1 MILTCHGQLVKNQC
15 INRLINMNDK
25 EIIIALPKGRILKQV
40 LPIFNKIGII
50 PEKSFFNESDRK
62 LKFETNIPNIKLIIV
77 RSFDVATFLIYGA
90 AHIAIIGSDVLE
102 EFNHSEIYSPI
113 DLNIGLCRLV
123 VATTK
128 EILNDEDPLTWS
140 YVRVATKYPN
150 LTSEHFQKRGV
161 HADCIKLNG
170 AMELAP
176 SMGLCRRIV
185 DLSESGETL
194 KANGLIEIEEIMK
207 VSTRL
212 AINRNAYKTNFKEI
226 NKIIKRFEG
235 FLNYEK

>member
-1 MILTCHGQLVKNQC
+1 MILTCHGQLVKNQF
-15 INRLINMNDK
+15 INRQINMNDK
-25 EIIIALPKGRILKQV
+25 DIIIALPKGRILKQV
-40 LPIFNKIGII
+40 LQILDKVGII
-50 PEKSFFNESDRK
+50 PEKSFFNEKDRK
-62 LKFETNIPNIKLIIV
+62 LKFETNISNIKLIIV

-102 EFNHSEIYSPI
+102 EFNHFEIYSPI
-113 DLNIGLCRLV
+113 DLKIGLCRLV

-128 EILNDEDPLTWS
+128 EILSYEDPLTWS

-150 LTSEHFQKRGV
+150 LTSEHFKKRGV

-226 NKIIKRFEG
+226 N
-235 FLNYEK
+235 

>member
-1 MILTCHGQLVKNQC
+1 
-15 INRLINMNDK
+15 MNDK
-25 EIIIALPKGRILKQV
+25 DIIIALPKGRILKQV
-40 LPIFNKIGII
+40 LPIFDKVGII
-50 PEKSFFNESDRK
+50 PEKSFFNEKDRK
-62 LKFETNIPNIKLIIV
+62 LKFETNIPNMKLIIV

-113 DLNIGLCRLV
+113 DLQIGLCRLV

-128 EILNDEDPLTWS
+128 EILSDEDPLTWS

-150 LTSEHFQKRGV
+150 LTSQHFKKRGV

-226 NKIIKRFEG
+226 NKIIKKFEG
-235 FLNYEK
+235 LLHD

>member
-1 MILTCHGQLVKNQC
+1 
-15 INRLINMNDK
+15 MNDK
-25 EIIIALPKGRILKQV
+25 DIIIALPKGRILKQV
-40 LPIFNKIGII
+40 LPIFDKVGII
-50 PEKSFFNESDRK
+50 PEKTFFNEKDRK

-113 DLNIGLCRLV
+113 DLKIGLCRLV

-128 EILNDEDPLTWS
+128 EILSDEDTLTWS

-150 LTSEHFQKRGV
+150 LTSEHFKKRGV

-226 NKIIKRFEG
+226 NKIIKKFEG
-235 FLNYEK
+235 LLHD

>member
-1 MILTCHGQLVKNQC
+1 
-15 INRLINMNDK
+15 MNDK
-25 EIIIALPKGRILKQV
+25 DIIIALPKGRILKQV
-40 LPIFNKIGII
+40 LPIFDKVGII
-50 PEKSFFNESDRK
+50 PEKSFFNEKDRK

-102 EFNHSEIYSPI
+102 EFNHSEIYSPL
-113 DLNIGLCRLV
+113 DLKIGLCRLV

-128 EILNDEDPLTWS
+128 EILSDEDPLTWS

-150 LTSEHFQKRGV
+150 LTSEHFKKRGV

-212 AINRNAYKTNFKEI
+212 AVNRNAYKTNFKEI
-226 NKIIKRFEG
+226 NKIIKKFEG
-235 FLNYEK
+235 LLHD

>member
-1 MILTCHGQLVKNQC
+1 
-15 INRLINMNDK
+15 MNDK
-25 EIIIALPKGRILKQV
+25 DIIIALPKGRILKQV
-40 LPIFNKIGII
+40 LPIFDKVGII
-50 PEKSFFNESDRK
+50 PEKTFFNEKDRK

-113 DLNIGLCRLV
+113 DLKIGLCRLV
-123 VATTK
+123 VATTE

-150 LTSEHFQKRGV
+150 LTSEHFKKRGV
-161 HADCIKLNG
+161 NADCIKLNG

-226 NKIIKRFEG
+226 NKIIKKFEG
-235 FLNYEK
+235 LLHD

>member
-1 MILTCHGQLVKNQC
+1 
-15 INRLINMNDK
+15 MNDK
-25 EIIIALPKGRILKQV
+25 NIIIALPKGRILKQV
-40 LPIFNKIGII
+40 LPIFDKVGII
-50 PEKSFFNESDRK
+50 PEKSFFNEKDRK
-62 LKFETNIPNIKLIIV
+62 LKFETNISNIKLILV

-113 DLNIGLCRLV
+113 DLKIGLCRLV

-128 EILNDEDPLTWS
+128 EILSDEDPLTWS

-150 LTSEHFQKRGV
+150 LTSEHFKKRGV

-212 AINRNAYKTNFKEI
+212 AVNRNAYKTNFKEI
-226 NKIIKRFEG
+226 NKIIKKFEG
-235 FLNYEK
+235 LLHD

>member
-1 MILTCHGQLVKNQC
+1 
-15 INRLINMNDK
+15 MNDK
-25 EIIIALPKGRILKQV
+25 NIIIALPKGRILKQV
-40 LPIFNKIGII
+40 LPIFDKVGII
-50 PEKSFFNESDRK
+50 PEKSFFNDKDRK

-113 DLNIGLCRLV
+113 DLQIGLCRLV

-128 EILNDEDPLTWS
+128 EILSDEDPLTWS

-150 LTSEHFQKRGV
+150 LTSEHFKKRGV

-176 SMGLCRRIV
+176 SIGLCRRIV

-226 NKIIKRFEG
+226 NKIIKKFEG
-235 FLNYEK
+235 LLHD

>member
-1 MILTCHGQLVKNQC
+1 
-15 INRLINMNDK
+15 MNDK
-25 EIIIALPKGRILKQV
+25 DIIIALPKGRILKQV
-40 LPIFNKIGII
+40 LPIFDKVGII
-50 PEKSFFNESDRK
+50 PEKSFFNEKDRK
-62 LKFETNIPNIKLIIV
+62 LKFETNISNIKLIIV

-113 DLNIGLCRLV
+113 DLKIGLCRLV

-128 EILNDEDPLTWS
+128 EILSDEDPLTWS

-150 LTSEHFQKRGV
+150 LTSEHFKKRGV

-226 NKIIKRFEG
+226 NKIINKFEG
-235 FLNYEK
+235 LLNDK

>member
-15 INRLINMNDK
+15 INRQINMNDK
-25 EIIIALPKGRILKQV
+25 DIIIALPKGRILKQV
-40 LPIFNKIGII
+40 LPIFDKVGII
-50 PEKSFFNESDRK
+50 PEKSFFNEKDRK

-113 DLNIGLCRLV
+113 DLKIGLCRLV

-128 EILNDEDPLTWS
+128 EILSDEDPLTWS

-150 LTSEHFQKRGV
+150 LTSEHFKKRGV

-226 NKIIKRFEG
+226 NKIIKKFEG
-235 FLNYEK
+235 LLHD

>member
-1 MILTCHGQLVKNQC
+1 MILTCHGQLVKDQC
-15 INRLINMNDK
+15 MNRSINSNVKD
-25 EIIIALPKGRILKQV
+25 IIIALPKGRILKQV
-40 LPIFNKIGII
+40 LPILDKIGVI
-50 PEKSFFNESDRK
+50 PEKSFFNEKDRK

-113 DLNIGLCRLV
+113 DLKIGLCRLV

-150 LTSEHFQKRGV
+150 LTSEHFKKRGV

-212 AINRNAYKTNFKEI
+212 AINGNAYKTNFKEI
-226 NKIIKRFEG
+226 NKILKKFNE
-235 FLNYEK
+235 FLNV

>member
-1 MILTCHGQLVKNQC
+1 
-15 INRLINMNDK
+15 MNDK
-25 EIIIALPKGRILKQV
+25 DIIIALPKGRILKEV
-40 LPIFNKIGII
+40 LPIFDKVGVI
-50 PEKSFFNESDRK
+50 PEKSFFNEKDRK
-62 LKFETNIPNIKLIIV
+62 LKFKTNIPNIKLIIV

-102 EFNHSEIYSPI
+102 EFNHFEIYSPI
-113 DLNIGLCRLV
+113 DLKIGLCRLV

-128 EILNDEDPLTWS
+128 EILSDEDPLTWS

-150 LTSEHFQKRGV
+150 LTSEHFKKRGV

-226 NKIIKRFEG
+226 NKIIKKFEG
-235 FLNYEK
+235 LLHD

>member
-15 INRLINMNDK
+15 INRPINMNDK
-25 EIIIALPKGRILKQV
+25 DIIIALPKGRILKQV
-40 LPIFNKIGII
+40 LPIFDKVGII
-50 PEKSFFNESDRK
+50 PEKSFFNEKDRK

-113 DLNIGLCRLV
+113 DLKIGLCRLV

-150 LTSEHFQKRGV
+150 LTSEHFKKRGV

-212 AINRNAYKTNFKEI
+212 AVNRNAYKTNFKEI
-226 NKIIKRFEG
+226 NKIIKKFEG
-235 FLNYEK
+235 LLHD

>member
-1 MILTCHGQLVKNQC
+1 MTLTCLGQLLKNQC
-15 INRLINMNDK
+15 INKSIDMNDK
-25 EIIIALPKGRILKQV
+25 EIILALPKGRILKQV
-40 LPIFNKIGII
+40 SPILKNIGIF
-50 PEKSFFNESDRK
+50 PEKSFFNEQVRK

-128 EILNDEDPLTWS
+128 EIYNNEDPLTWS

-150 LTSEHFQKRGV
+150 LTSEYFKKRGV

-212 AINRNAYKTNFKEI
+212 AVNRNAYKTNYKEI
-226 NKIIKRFEG
+226 NKVLNKFKE
-235 FLNYEK
+235 FLND

>member
-1 MILTCHGQLVKNQC
+1 
-15 INRLINMNDK
+15 MNDK
-25 EIIIALPKGRILKQV
+25 DIIIALPKGRILKQV
-40 LPIFNKIGII
+40 LPIFDKVGIV
-50 PEKSFFNESDRK
+50 PEKSFFNEKDRK
-62 LKFETNIPNIKLIIV
+62 LNFETNIPNIKLIIV

-113 DLNIGLCRLV
+113 DLKIGLCRLV

-128 EILNDEDPLTWS
+128 EILSDEDPLTWS

-150 LTSEHFQKRGV
+150 LTSEHFKKRGV

-185 DLSESGETL
+185 DLSESGKTL

-226 NKIIKRFEG
+226 NKIIKKFEG
-235 FLNYEK
+235 LLHD

>member
-1 MILTCHGQLVKNQC
+1 
-15 INRLINMNDK
+15 MNDK
-25 EIIIALPKGRILKQV
+25 DIIIALPKGRILKQV

-50 PEKSFFNESDRK
+50 PEKSFFNEKDRK

-113 DLNIGLCRLV
+113 DLKIGLCRLV

-128 EILNDEDPLTWS
+128 EILSDEDPLTWS

-150 LTSEHFQKRGV
+150 LTSEHFKKRGV

-185 DLSESGETL
+185 DLSESGKTL

-226 NKIIKRFEG
+226 NKIIKKFEG
-235 FLNYEK
+235 LLHDL

>member
-1 MILTCHGQLVKNQC
+1 
-15 INRLINMNDK
+15 MNDK
-25 EIIIALPKGRILKQV
+25 DIIIALPKGRILKQV
-40 LPIFNKIGII
+40 LPIFDKVGII
-50 PEKSFFNESDRK
+50 PEKSFFNEKDRK
-62 LKFETNIPNIKLIIV
+62 LKFETNISNIKLIIV

-113 DLNIGLCRLV
+113 DFKIGLCRLV

-128 EILNDEDPLTWS
+128 EILSDEDPLTWS

-150 LTSEHFQKRGV
+150 LTSEHFKKRGV

-176 SMGLCRRIV
+176 SIGLCRRIV

-212 AINRNAYKTNFKEI
+212 AVNRNAYKTNFKEI
-226 NKIIKRFEG
+226 NKILSKFDE
-235 FLNYEK
+235 F

>member
-1 MILTCHGQLVKNQC
+1 
-15 INRLINMNDK
+15 MNDND
-25 EIIIALPKGRILKQV
+25 IIIALPKGRILKQV
-40 LPIFNKIGII
+40 LPIFDKVGIV
-50 PEKSFFNESDRK
+50 PEKSFFNEKDRK
-62 LKFETNIPNIKLIIV
+62 LNFETNIPNIKLIIV

-113 DLNIGLCRLV
+113 DLKIGLCRLV

-128 EILNDEDPLTWS
+128 EILSDEDPLTWS

-150 LTSEHFQKRGV
+150 LTSEHFKKRGV

-185 DLSESGETL
+185 DLSESGKTL

-226 NKIIKRFEG
+226 NKIIKKFEG
-235 FLNYEK
+235 LLHD

>member
-1 MILTCHGQLVKNQC
+1 
-15 INRLINMNDK
+15 MNDK
-25 EIIIALPKGRILKQV
+25 DIIIALPKGRILKQV
-40 LPIFNKIGII
+40 LPIFDKVGII
-50 PEKSFFNESDRK
+50 PEKSFFNEKDRK

-90 AHIAIIGSDVLE
+90 AHIAIVGSDVLE

-113 DLNIGLCRLV
+113 DLQIGLCRLV

-128 EILNDEDPLTWS
+128 EILSDEDPLTWS

-150 LTSEHFQKRGV
+150 LTSEHFKKRGV

-226 NKIIKRFEG
+226 NKIIKKFEG
-235 FLNYEK
+235 LLHD

>member
-1 MILTCHGQLVKNQC
+1 
-15 INRLINMNDK
+15 MNDK
-25 EIIIALPKGRILKQV
+25 DIIIALPKGRILKQV
-40 LPIFNKIGII
+40 LPIFDKVGII
-50 PEKSFFNESDRK
+50 PEKSFFNEKDRK

-113 DLNIGLCRLV
+113 DLKIGLCRLV

-128 EILNDEDPLTWS
+128 EILSDEDPLTWS

-150 LTSEHFQKRGV
+150 LTSEHFKKRGV

-226 NKIIKRFEG
+226 NKIIKKFEG
-235 FLNYEK
+235 LLHG

>member
-1 MILTCHGQLVKNQC
+1 
-15 INRLINMNDK
+15 MNDK
-25 EIIIALPKGRILKQV
+25 DIIIALPKGRILKQV
-40 LPIFNKIGII
+40 LPILNTVGII
-50 PEKSFFNESDRK
+50 PENSFFNKKDRK
-62 LKFETNIPNIKLIIV
+62 LKFETNIPNVKLIIV

-113 DLNIGLCRLV
+113 DLKVGLCRLV

-150 LTSEHFQKRGV
+150 LTSEHFKKRGV

-212 AINRNAYKTNFKEI
+212 AINRNAYKTNFKKI
-226 NKIIKRFEG
+226 NDIIKKFEE
-235 FLNYEK
+235 F

>member
-1 MILTCHGQLVKNQC
+1 
-15 INRLINMNDK
+15 MNDK
-25 EIIIALPKGRILKQV
+25 DIIIALPKGRILKQV
-40 LPIFNKIGII
+40 LPIFDKVGII
-50 PEKSFFNESDRK
+50 PEKSFFNEKDRK
-62 LKFETNIPNIKLIIV
+62 LKFETNIPNIKLIVV

-113 DLNIGLCRLV
+113 DLKIGLCRLV

-128 EILNDEDPLTWS
+128 EILSDEDPLTWS

-150 LTSEHFQKRGV
+150 LTSEHFKKRGV

-226 NKIIKRFEG
+226 NKIIKKFEG
-235 FLNYEK
+235 LLHD

>member
-1 MILTCHGQLVKNQC
+1 MD
-15 INRLINMNDK
+15 DK
-25 EIIIALPKGRILKQV
+25 DIIIALPKGRILKQV
-40 LPIFNKIGII
+40 LPIFDKVGII
-50 PEKSFFNESDRK
+50 PEKSFFNEKDRK

-113 DLNIGLCRLV
+113 DLKIGLCRLV

-128 EILNDEDPLTWS
+128 EILSDEDPLTWS

-150 LTSEHFQKRGV
+150 LTSHHFKKRGV

-212 AINRNAYKTNFKEI
+212 AVNRNAYKTNFKEI
-226 NKIIKRFEG
+226 NQIIKKFEG
-235 FLNYEK
+235 LLHD

>member
-1 MILTCHGQLVKNQC
+1 MILTCPGQLVKNQC
-15 INRLINMNDK
+15 INRSIDMNDK
-25 EIIIALPKGRILKQV
+25 DIIIALPKGRILKQV

-50 PEKSFFNESDRK
+50 PEKSFFNEKDRK
-62 LKFETNIPNIKLIIV
+62 LKFETNISNIKLIIV

-150 LTSEHFQKRGV
+150 LTSEHFKKRGV

-212 AINRNAYKTNFKEI
+212 AINRNAYKTNFKKMNE
-226 NKIIKRFEG
+226 IIKRFEEC
-235 FLNYEK
+235 LND

>member
-15 INRLINMNDK
+15 INRPINMNDK
-25 EIIIALPKGRILKQV
+25 DIIIALPKGRILKQV
-40 LPIFNKIGII
+40 LPIFDKVGII
-50 PEKSFFNESDRK
+50 PEKSFFNEKDRK

-113 DLNIGLCRLV
+113 DLKIGLCRLV

-128 EILNDEDPLTWS
+128 EILSDEDPLTWS

-150 LTSEHFQKRGV
+150 LTSEHFKKRGV

-212 AINRNAYKTNFKEI
+212 AINRNAYKTDFKEI
-226 NKIIKRFEG
+226 NKIIKKFEE
-235 FLNYEK
+235 FLDDK

>member
-1 MILTCHGQLVKNQC
+1 
-15 INRLINMNDK
+15 MNDK
-25 EIIIALPKGRILKQV
+25 DIIIALPKGRILKQV
-40 LPIFNKIGII
+40 LPIFEKVGII
-50 PEKSFFNESDRK
+50 PEKSFFNEKDRK

-113 DLNIGLCRLV
+113 DLKIGLCRLV
-123 VATTK
+123 VATTQ
-128 EILNDEDPLTWS
+128 EILSDEDPLTWS

-150 LTSEHFQKRGV
+150 LTSEHFKKRGV

-212 AINRNAYKTNFKEI
+212 AVNRNAYKTNFKEI
-226 NKIIKRFEG
+226 NKIIKKFEG
-235 FLNYEK
+235 LLHD

>member
-1 MILTCHGQLVKNQC
+1 
-15 INRLINMNDK
+15 MNNED
-25 EIIIALPKGRILKQV
+25 IIIALPKGRILKQV
-40 LPIFNKIGII
+40 LPIFDKVGII
-50 PEKSFFNESDRK
+50 PEKSFFNEKDRK
-62 LKFETNIPNIKLIIV
+62 LKFETNISNIKLILV

-113 DLNIGLCRLV
+113 DLKIGLCRLV

-128 EILNDEDPLTWS
+128 EILSDEDPLTWS

-150 LTSEHFQKRGV
+150 LTSEHFKKRGV

-212 AINRNAYKTNFKEI
+212 AVNRNAYKTNFKEI
-226 NKIIKRFEG
+226 NQIIKKFEG
-235 FLNYEK
+235 LLHD

>member
-1 MILTCHGQLVKNQC
+1 
-15 INRLINMNDK
+15 MNDK
-25 EIIIALPKGRILKQV
+25 DIIIALPKGRILKQV
-40 LPIFNKIGII
+40 LPIFDKVGIV
-50 PEKSFFNESDRK
+50 PEKSFFNEKDRK

-90 AHIAIIGSDVLE
+90 AHLAIIGSDVLE

-113 DLNIGLCRLV
+113 DLKIGLCRLV

-128 EILNDEDPLTWS
+128 EILSDEDPLTWS

-150 LTSEHFQKRGV
+150 LTSEHFKKRGV

-212 AINRNAYKTNFKEI
+212 AINRNAYKTNFKKMNE
-226 NKIIKRFEG
+226 IIKRFEEC
-235 FLNYEK
+235 LND

>member
-1 MILTCHGQLVKNQC
+1 
-15 INRLINMNDK
+15 MNDK
-25 EIIIALPKGRILKQV
+25 DIIIALPKGRILKQV
-40 LPIFNKIGII
+40 LPIFDKVGII
-50 PEKSFFNESDRK
+50 PENSFFNEKDRK
-62 LKFETNIPNIKLIIV
+62 LKFATNIPNIKLIIV

-113 DLNIGLCRLV
+113 DLKIGLCRLV

-128 EILNDEDPLTWS
+128 EILSDEDPLTWS

-150 LTSEHFQKRGV
+150 LTSGHFKKRGV

-212 AINRNAYKTNFKEI
+212 AINRNAYKTDFKEI
-226 NKIIKRFEG
+226 NKIIKKFEE
-235 FLNYEK
+235 FLNGK

>member
-1 MILTCHGQLVKNQC
+1 MILTCLGQLVKNQC
-15 INRLINMNDK
+15 INRSIDMNDK
-25 EIIIALPKGRILKQV
+25 DIIIALPKGRILKQV

-50 PEKSFFNESDRK
+50 PEKSFFNEKDRK

-150 LTSEHFQKRGV
+150 LTSEHFKKRGV

-212 AINRNAYKTNFKEI
+212 AINRNAYKTNFKKMNE
-226 NKIIKRFEG
+226 IIKRFEEC
-235 FLNYEK
+235 LND

>member
-15 INRLINMNDK
+15 INKLINMNDK
-25 EIIIALPKGRILKQV
+25 DIIIALPKGRILKQV
-40 LPIFNKIGII
+40 LPIFDKVGII
-50 PEKSFFNESDRK
+50 PEKSFFNEKDRK

-113 DLNIGLCRLV
+113 DLKIGLCRLV

-128 EILNDEDPLTWS
+128 EILSDEDPLTWS

-150 LTSEHFQKRGV
+150 LTSEHFKKRGV

-226 NKIIKRFEG
+226 NKIIKKFEG
-235 FLNYEK
+235 LLND

>member
-1 MILTCHGQLVKNQC
+1 MILTCHGQLVKDQC
-15 INRLINMNDK
+15 MNKLINSNVKD
-25 EIIIALPKGRILKQV
+25 IIIALPKGRILKQV
-40 LPIFNKIGII
+40 LPILNKMGVI
-50 PEKSFFNESDRK
+50 PEKSFFNEKDRK
-62 LKFETNIPNIKLIIV
+62 LKFETNISNIKLIIV

-113 DLNIGLCRLV
+113 DLKIGLCRLV

-128 EILNDEDPLTWS
+128 EILSDEDPLTWS

-150 LTSEHFQKRGV
+150 LTSEHFKKRGV

-212 AINRNAYKTNFKEI
+212 AVNRNAYKTNFKEI
-226 NKIIKRFEG
+226 NKIIKKFEG
-235 FLNYEK
+235 LLHD

>member
-1 MILTCHGQLVKNQC
+1 
-15 INRLINMNDK
+15 MNDK
-25 EIIIALPKGRILKQV
+25 DIIIALPKGRILKQV
-40 LPIFNKIGII
+40 LPIFDKVGII
-50 PEKSFFNESDRK
+50 PEKSFFNEKDRK
-62 LKFETNIPNIKLIIV
+62 LKFETNISNIKLIIV

-113 DLNIGLCRLV
+113 DLQIGLCRLV

-128 EILNDEDPLTWS
+128 EILSDEDPLTWS

-150 LTSEHFQKRGV
+150 LTSEHFKKRGV

-226 NKIIKRFEG
+226 NIIIKKFKE
-235 FLNYEK
+235 FLNDE

>member
-1 MILTCHGQLVKNQC
+1 
-15 INRLINMNDK
+15 MNNKD
-25 EIIIALPKGRILKQV
+25 IIIALPKGRILKQV
-40 LPIFNKIGII
+40 LPIFEKVGII
-50 PEKSFFNESDRK
+50 PEKSFFNDKDRK

-90 AHIAIIGSDVLE
+90 AHIAVIGSDVLE

-113 DLNIGLCRLV
+113 DLKVGLCRLV

-128 EILNDEDPLTWS
+128 EILSDEDPLTWS

-150 LTSEHFQKRGV
+150 LTSEHFKKRGV

-194 KANGLIEIEEIMK
+194 KANGLIEVEEIMK

-212 AINRNAYKTNFKEI
+212 AINRNAYKTNFKKMNE
-226 NKIIKRFEG
+226 IIKKFEEY
-235 FLNYEK
+235 LND

>member
-1 MILTCHGQLVKNQC
+1 
-15 INRLINMNDK
+15 MNDK
-25 EIIIALPKGRILKQV
+25 DIIIALPKGRILKQV
-40 LPIFNKIGII
+40 LPIFDKVGII
-50 PEKSFFNESDRK
+50 PEKSFFNDKDRK

-77 RSFDVATFLIYGA
+77 RSFDVASFLIYGA

-128 EILNDEDPLTWS
+128 EILSAEDPLTWS

-150 LTSEHFQKRGV
+150 LTSEHFKKRGV

-226 NKIIKRFEG
+226 NKIIKKFEG
-235 FLNYEK
+235 LLHD

>member
-15 INRLINMNDK
+15 TTKIINMNDK
-25 EIIIALPKGRILKQV
+25 DIIIALPKGRILKQV
-40 LPIFNKIGII
+40 LPIFDKVGII
-50 PEKSFFNESDRK
+50 PEKSFFNEKDRK

-90 AHIAIIGSDVLE
+90 AHIAVIGSDVLE

-113 DLNIGLCRLV
+113 DLKIGLCRLV

-128 EILNDEDPLTWS
+128 EILSDEDPLTWS

-150 LTSEHFQKRGV
+150 LTSEHFKKRGV

-226 NKIIKRFEG
+226 NKIIKKFEG
-235 FLNYEK
+235 LLHD

>member
-1 MILTCHGQLVKNQC
+1 MILTCPGQLVKNQC
-15 INRLINMNDK
+15 INRSIDMNDK
-25 EIIIALPKGRILKQV
+25 DIIIALPKGRILKQV
-40 LPIFNKIGII
+40 LPIFDKVGII
-50 PEKSFFNESDRK
+50 PEKSFFNEKDRK
-62 LKFETNIPNIKLIIV
+62 LKFETNISNIKLIIV

-113 DLNIGLCRLV
+113 DLKIGLCRLV

-128 EILNDEDPLTWS
+128 EILSDEDPLTWS

-150 LTSEHFQKRGV
+150 LTSEHFKKRGV

-226 NKIIKRFEG
+226 NKIIKKFEG
-235 FLNYEK
+235 LLHD

>member
-1 MILTCHGQLVKNQC
+1 MTCPGQLVKNQC
-15 INRLINMNDK
+15 INRSIDMNDK
-25 EIIIALPKGRILKQV
+25 DIIIALPKGRILKQV
-40 LPIFNKIGII
+40 LPIFDKVGII
-50 PEKSFFNESDRK
+50 PEKSFFNEKDRK

-113 DLNIGLCRLV
+113 DLKIGLCRLV

-128 EILNDEDPLTWS
+128 EILSDEDPLTWS

-150 LTSEHFQKRGV
+150 LTSEHFKKRGV

-194 KANGLIEIEEIMK
+194 KANGLIEVEEIMK

-212 AINRNAYKTNFKEI
+212 AINRNAYKTNFKKMNE
-226 NKIIKRFEG
+226 IIKKFEEC
-235 FLNYEK
+235 LND

>member
-1 MILTCHGQLVKNQC
+1 
-15 INRLINMNDK
+15 MNDK
-25 EIIIALPKGRILKQV
+25 DIIIALPKGRILKQV

-50 PEKSFFNESDRK
+50 PEKSFFNEKDRK

-90 AHIAIIGSDVLE
+90 AHLAIIGSDVLE

-150 LTSEHFQKRGV
+150 LTSEHFKKRGV

-212 AINRNAYKTNFKEI
+212 AINRNAYKTDFKEI
-226 NKIIKRFEG
+226 NKIIKKFEE
-235 FLNYEK
+235 FLNDK